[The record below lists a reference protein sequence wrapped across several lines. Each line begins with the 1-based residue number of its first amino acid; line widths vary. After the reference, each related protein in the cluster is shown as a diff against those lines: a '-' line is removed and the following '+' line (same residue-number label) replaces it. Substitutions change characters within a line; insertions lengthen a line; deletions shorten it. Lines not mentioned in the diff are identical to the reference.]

1 MKSSSLRKVPQ
12 VNIKHV
18 CSGKK
23 YILFLFFNCFLGI
36 SIASADSFISAVSPD
51 YPKGFHVKIIKYI
64 SRELEVDVEF
74 LYAPLG
80 RRVRMLSIGQLD
92 LLVGLRKTPEREE
105 HFIFIKP
112 FYRLGKPSSGF
123 YINTQTK
130 NFIDKNATSRIK
142 LIAMAT
148 GSTYIQDYKLE
159 FPYEVIQVVSL
170 VQGIELLKKGRVDA
184 FIYGKKAADI
194 ELNKMNLHYIK
205 PSLMITPT
213 ADKNNASYIA
223 ISKSS
228 KLVNHINKLSQ
239 ISSNLLNGKFKELY
253 DSHYK

>member
-1 MKSSSLRKVPQ
+1 
-12 VNIKHV
+12 
-18 CSGKK
+18 
-23 YILFLFFNCFLGI
+23 
-36 SIASADSFISAVSPD
+36 
-51 YPKGFHVKIIKYI
+51 
-64 SRELEVDVEF
+64 
-74 LYAPLG
+74 
-80 RRVRMLSIGQLD
+80 MLSIGQLD
-92 LLVGLRKTPEREE
+92 LLIGLRKTPEREE

-112 FYRLGKPSSGF
+112 FYRLGKPASGF

-130 NFIDKNATSRIK
+130 KFIDKNATSRRK

-170 VQGIELLKKGRVDA
+170 VQGIELLRKGRVDA
-184 FIYGKKAADI
+184 FIYGRKPVDI

-205 PSLMITPT
+205 PSLIITPT

-239 ISSNLLNGKFKELY
+239 ISSNLLNGKYKELH
-253 DSHYK
+253 DSHYQ

>member
-1 MKSSSLRKVPQ
+1 
-12 VNIKHV
+12 
-18 CSGKK
+18 
-23 YILFLFFNCFLGI
+23 
-36 SIASADSFISAVSPD
+36 
-51 YPKGFHVKIIKYI
+51 
-64 SRELEVDVEF
+64 
-74 LYAPLG
+74 
-80 RRVRMLSIGQLD
+80 MLSIGQLD

-112 FYRLGKPSSGF
+112 FYRLGKPASGF

-130 NFIDKNATSRIK
+130 NFIDKNATSRRK

-159 FPYEVIQVVSL
+159 FPYEVIQVISL
-170 VQGIELLKKGRVDA
+170 LQGIELLKKGRVDA
-184 FIYGKKAADI
+184 FIYGKKVADI

-205 PSLMITPT
+205 PSLIITPT

-253 DSHYK
+253 DSHYKSL